1 MELWGHDTKSPNSRS
16 GPPLPPTARLDIDL
30 SNFRGGRRAEATPAH
45 SRRTAALPGGR
56 SGSKRR
62 PAPRHARVN
71 PMIWFPVEW
80 LVGSRRPSSGLRR
93 REGQL
98 LPQAGEGFCQSPFHW
113 QDFEGNA
120 KSASTRPPSRVQGEE
135 FDEFELTK
143 AHRSAWNESKFPSG
157 NNLVDLNRL

>member
-30 SNFRGGRRAEATPAH
+30 SNFPWRPSSRGNASALSPPAPSPAAG
-45 SRRTAALPGGR
+45 SR
-56 SGSKRR
+56 RR

-71 PMIWFPVEW
+71 PMIRFPVEW

-93 REGQL
+93 REGHL
-98 LPQAGEGFCQSPFHW
+98 LPQAGEGFCESPFHW

-120 KSASTRPPSRVQGEE
+120 ESASTRPPSRVQGDE

-143 AHRSAWNESKFPSG
+143 ARRSAWNESKFLSG